1 MSASKIILLTTI
13 FGLGIGAGLIGSKY
27 IGGERSSPQSEQTQA
42 EKKPL
47 YWVAPMDKS
56 FRSDNPGKSPMGM
69 DLIPVYADE
78 NAADDER
85 NLVLINPTV
94 ENNIGVRTALVST
107 STTSPIIETVGTIQI
122 DDDNTSVVD
131 VRTEGWI
138 EHMPVKAIGDT
149 VKKGQLLF
157 QIYSRPLVSAQDEY
171 LQAVKMGRSNL
182 INATKSRL
190 VSLGMRERAIEKLK
204 QKGASI
210 RLMNIYAPR
219 SGIVTQMGA
228 GEGGFVKPGMNV
240 LKIVDLKTVW
250 ALADVFED
258 QVQQIHPGQD
268 VFMHMSG
275 IPGREWKGKVEY
287 IYPTVNAKAR
297 TVQVRVSFDNTD
309 GLLRPDMFAR
319 LTIQTNK
326 DMPDMDMP
334 DMDMSGMQ
342 VKAPVVI
349 PREALIR
356 TGRSERVILALGDG
370 KYQPAKVVS
379 GQEIGDDIEILSGL
393 NAGERIVVSSQFLI
407 DSEASLRGTM
417 LRLTP
422 QESEMDM
429 SGQSDDTNMNM
440 PDVKVLTSGKAMG
453 TVLSVMQ
460 EHGMITINHEP
471 IEALN
476 WPSMAMPFITE
487 PELLKNI
494 KEGDHVSI
502 TVLTEPDDSG
512 TYILSDIKKMD
523 MNQKNSKGSGQ

>member
-1 MSASKIILLTTI
+1 
-13 FGLGIGAGLIGSKY
+13 
-27 IGGERSSPQSEQTQA
+27 
-42 EKKPL
+42 
-47 YWVAPMDKS
+47 
-56 FRSDNPGKSPMGM
+56 
-69 DLIPVYADE
+69 
-78 NAADDER
+78 
-85 NLVLINPTV
+85 
-94 ENNIGVRTALVST
+94 
-107 STTSPIIETVGTIQI
+107 
-122 DDDNTSVVD
+122 
-131 VRTEGWI
+131 
-138 EHMPVKAIGDT
+138 
-149 VKKGQLLF
+149 
-157 QIYSRPLVSAQDEY
+157 
-171 LQAVKMGRSNL
+171 
-182 INATKSRL
+182 
-190 VSLGMRERAIEKLK
+190 
-204 QKGASI
+204 
-210 RLMNIYAPR
+210 
-219 SGIVTQMGA
+219 
-228 GEGGFVKPGMNV
+228 
-240 LKIVDLKTVW
+240 
-250 ALADVFED
+250 
-258 QVQQIHPGQD
+258 
-268 VFMHMSG
+268 
-275 IPGREWKGKVEY
+275 
-287 IYPTVNAKAR
+287 
-297 TVQVRVSFDNTD
+297 
-309 GLLRPDMFAR
+309 MFAR